1 MSRFCCKVSVFKEL
15 INSRPN
21 CVCVV
26 CNRCLCGRSVGAF
39 NRNKFCAIS
48 DDVFSLVFLFD
59 NNFYICKTCGKK
71 LTKHCI
77 PWQVVCNMFEVCILV
92 ARRLMFKKISI
103 MSKVQ
108 SPKLKGTLRNIPIDV
123 VDACKIL
130 PCLVDS
136 NDIII
141 VKLKRKLQY
150 RGHIYFESA
159 RPNFILR
166 FLQYLE
172 LRIQYTPHKCL
183 LKNANFSIKITN
195 N

>member
-1 MSRFCCKVSVFKEL
+1 
-15 INSRPN
+15 
-21 CVCVV
+21 
-26 CNRCLCGRSVGAF
+26 
-39 NRNKFCAIS
+39 
-48 DDVFSLVFLFD
+48 
-59 NNFYICKTCGKK
+59 
-71 LTKHCI
+71 
-77 PWQVVCNMFEVCILV
+77 MFEIFILV

-108 SPKLKGTLRNIPIDV
+108 SPKLKGTLCNIPIDV

-172 LRIQYTPHKCL
+172 LRIQYTSHKCL